1 VRRLV
6 LLTGIAVL
14 IASALPGVA
23 AAQEEDPP
31 TELWSEYP
39 LVQEPERSS
48 TPSIGPFLP
57 PTPPESPSAGDPV
70 NWGLWAL
77 VAALG
82 VGAALVALRVART
95 AAAPAIEE
103 PFLLHA
109 PTEPQVYRPG
119 PLAQYAPTRDPEPAD
134 GLVEEPPRS
143 IVLRSGL
150 LRARYVVVADEWAGG
165 LEAVG
170 GSKSF
175 WRIGPSGLR
184 ERLSD
189 EAWDDL
195 VNELRLQGWEPN
207 SLRRSDYYV
216 LLQRVEPE
224 PFTLGQTHPS

>member
-1 VRRLV
+1 MSRLV
-6 LLTGIAVL
+6 VLTGIVVL
-14 IASALPGVA
+14 LAAASAGA
-23 AAQEEDPP
+23 ATAQQSDPP
-31 TELWSEYP
+31 MELWSEFP
-39 LVQEPERSS
+39 LVHEPERAS

-57 PTPPESPSAGDPV
+57 PTTPETAAGSDPV

-82 VGAALVALRVART
+82 VGAALVAIRVTRT
-95 AAAPAIEE
+95 AAAPTVEGPFALRPPSE
-103 PFLLHA
+103 PH
-109 PTEPQVYRPG
+109 VYTPG
-119 PLAQYAPTRDPEPAD
+119 PLAQYAPTRAPEPAD

-175 WRIGPSGLR
+175 WRVGPAGHR
-184 ERLSD
+184 ERLAD
-189 EAWDDL
+189 DAWDEL

-207 SLRRSDYYV
+207 SLRRSEYYV

-224 PFTLGQTHPS
+224 RFTLRATPSS